1 MLCWLKNLGC
11 GLTLYYCNKK
21 HTFADQFFYQ
31 HKISIMNILI
41 IGGGN
46 MGLTYAQAFLRSH
59 VTTREQL
66 MILEHF
72 EDKAKQ
78 LRTLDLGT
86 IYLDSKD
93 CIKKADIIILA
104 VKPQDSATLFEQIR
118 KNTEGGQV
126 FLSIMA
132 GVRME
137 KIQEQL
143 GVKKVIR
150 AMPNL
155 PAQIGQ
161 GMTAF
166 TATDDVTRIE
176 LATIQ
181 NLLATTGKAVY
192 VEKEDMID
200 ATTAISGSGPAYV
213 YYFMEAMIQA
223 ARQMG
228 FTDSEAE
235 LLVVQTFT
243 GAVDLYNKSNFSC
256 EEWIQRVS
264 SRGGT
269 TEAAL
274 NSFKINTLHQNII
287 DGTKEALKRAV
298 ELGK

>member
-1 MLCWLKNLGC
+1 
-11 GLTLYYCNKK
+11 
-21 HTFADQFFYQ
+21 
-31 HKISIMNILI
+31 MNILI

-59 VTTREQL
+59 VASREQL
-66 MILEHF
+66 MILEHL
-72 EDKAKQ
+72 EEKAAQ
-78 LRTLDLGT
+78 IRSLNIGSVHLDA
-86 IYLDSKD
+86 KN
-93 CIKKADIIILA
+93 CISKADVIILA
-104 VKPQDSATLFEQIR
+104 VKPQDAPALFSR
-118 KNTEGGQV
+118 LRANTEGGQV

-132 GVRME
+132 GV
-137 KIQEQL
+137 KIKSIQEAL

-166 TATDDVTRIE
+166 TSADEVTRLE
-176 LATIQ
+176 LAMIQ

-192 VEKEDMID
+192 VEREEMID

-213 YYFMEAMIQA
+213 YYFMDAMMQA

-228 FTDSEAE
+228 FTESEAE

-243 GAVDLYNKSNFSC
+243 GAVDLYNKSNYSC
-256 EEWIQRVS
+256 TEWIQRVA

-274 NSFKINTLHQNII
+274 NSFKNNHLHQDII
-287 DGTKEALKRAV
+287 DGAQAALDRAV

>member
-1 MLCWLKNLGC
+1 
-11 GLTLYYCNKK
+11 
-21 HTFADQFFYQ
+21 
-31 HKISIMNILI
+31 MNILI

-59 VTTREQL
+59 VANKEQL
-66 MILEHF
+66 MILERF
-72 EDKAKQ
+72 EDKAEQ
-78 LRTLDLGT
+78 LKALNLGT
-86 IYLDSKD
+86 VYLDAKD
-93 CIKKADIIILA
+93 CIKKSDLIILA
-104 VKPQDSATLFEQIR
+104 VKPQDSAILFEQLR
-118 KNTEGGQV
+118 PDTDKDQV

-132 GVRME
+132 GV
-137 KIQEQL
+137 KIKTIQESL
-143 GVKKVIR
+143 GVTKVIR

-166 TATDDVTRIE
+166 TSTDEVTRLE
-176 LATIQ
+176 LVMVQ
-181 NLLATTGKAVY
+181 NLLATTGKTLLLDNEEA
-192 VEKEDMID
+192 ID
-200 ATTAISGSGPAYV
+200 AVTAISGSGPAYV
-213 YYFMEAMIQA
+213 YYFMDAMMQA

-228 FTDSEAE
+228 FTESEAE

-256 EEWIQRVS
+256 TEWIQRVA

-274 NSFKINTLHQNII
+274 NSFKINTLHQDII
-287 DGTKEALKRAV
+287 DGAIAALNRAA